1 MSSSSRPH
9 LLRSVAAFVTA
20 AVALSIPAAAGAA
33 VSAEVM
39 TAAKKEGVVVWYTSI
54 DVKTLPPIV
63 DRFNQ
68 THPGIKLQ
76 TLQITSN
83 LIPARILTEQRGHQ
97 YNADVCNGDIVP
109 MSQLA
114 EAGALQPYKP
124 AEADKYVKGAV
135 DPKGMWTSLYS
146 DTTVLAWNPKKLQAD
161 GLKPPTSV
169 ADLAKPE
176 WSGKIGLDS
185 TAYNWF
191 QGMLE
196 TDPNAAELVK
206 KIMANKPFLTQGHT
220 NTVTQLEAGEFDV
233 TPTAYG
239 YMADLEHRGGRPVDY
254 LIPKPLFVG
263 LGPVGFVANAPH
275 PNAARVFL
283 DWVLSKDGQ
292 QAIIDASGRP
302 SARVDVKN
310 NPNVFNP
317 KWPIHILSTPDQTK
331 YKDLVAEYKSLLG
344 INN

>member
-1 MSSSSRPH
+1 
-9 LLRSVAAFVTA
+9 
-20 AVALSIPAAAGAA
+20 
-33 VSAEVM
+33 
-39 TAAKKEGVVVWYTSI
+39 
-54 DVKTLPPIV
+54 
-63 DRFNQ
+63 
-68 THPGIKLQ
+68 
-76 TLQITSN
+76 
-83 LIPARILTEQRGHQ
+83 
-97 YNADVCNGDIVP
+97 
-109 MSQLA
+109 
-114 EAGALQPYKP
+114 
-124 AEADKYVKGAV
+124 
-135 DPKGMWTSLYS
+135 
-146 DTTVLAWNPKKLQAD
+146 
-161 GLKPPTSV
+161 
-169 ADLAKPE
+169 
-176 WSGKIGLDS
+176 
-185 TAYNWF
+185 
-191 QGMLE
+191 
-196 TDPNAAELVK
+196 
-206 KIMANKPFLTQGHT
+206 MANKPFLTQGHT